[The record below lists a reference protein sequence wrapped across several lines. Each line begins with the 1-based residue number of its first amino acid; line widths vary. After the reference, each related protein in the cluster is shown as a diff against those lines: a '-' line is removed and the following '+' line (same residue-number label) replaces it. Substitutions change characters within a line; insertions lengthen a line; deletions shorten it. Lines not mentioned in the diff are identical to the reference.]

1 MDPQWLTWVKELQ
14 AIAQTG
20 LTYTQDPFD
29 QERYAAVR
37 SIAAQ
42 IAARYTEQP
51 LPTLLDLFT
60 AQAGHTTPK
69 VDVRGVVF
77 RNGKLLLVRE
87 RADGLWTLPGG
98 WADINESP
106 SVAVTREVREESGY
120 QTRAVKVL
128 ALYDRDKHDHP
139 PHPFHIYKIF
149 FHCELLNA
157 PPQPHAH
164 DSTEANLEIDGV
176 DFFAADGL
184 PPLSTGRVTAKQ
196 IARFFAHY
204 ANPTWP
210 TDFD

>member
-37 SIAAQ
+37 ALAAH

-51 LPTLLDLFT
+51 QSAILDLFT
-60 AQAGHTTPK
+60 TQAGHTTPK

-77 RNGKLLLVRE
+77 RDEQILLVRE
-87 RADGLWTLPGG
+87 RSDGLWTLPGG

-106 SVAVTREVREESGY
+106 SGAVTREVWEESGY
-120 QTRAVKVL
+120 QTRATKVL
-128 ALYDRDKHDHP
+128 ALYDRDKHGHP

-149 FHCELLNA
+149 FRCELTVDARQL
-157 PPQPHAH
+157 PSPGL
-164 DSTEANLEIDGV
+164 TEENIEINGV
-176 DFFAADGL
+176 DFFAADHL

-196 IARFFAHY
+196 IARFFAHL

>member
-20 LTYTQDPFD
+20 LTYTNDPFD
-29 QERYAAVR
+29 KERYTAVR
-37 SIAAQ
+37 TIAAQ
-42 IAARYTEQP
+42 IAADQTHQP
-51 LPTLLDLFT
+51 VTAILDLFT

-77 RNGKLLLVRE
+77 QDHKILLVRE
-87 RADGLWTLPGG
+87 RSDGLWTLPGG

-106 SVAVTREVREESGY
+106 SVAVAREVQEEAGY
-120 QTRAVKVL
+120 ATRAVKLL

-139 PHPFHIYKIF
+139 PHPFHIYKLF
-149 FHCELLNA
+149 FRCDLLA
-157 PPQPHAH
+157 ALPLAH
-164 DSTEANLEIDGV
+164 PTTDDNIEIDGV
-176 DFFAADGL
+176 DFFAPDAL
-184 PPLSTGRVTAKQ
+184 PPLSIGRVTAKQ
-196 IARFFAHY
+196 IARFFEHA